1 VIANGETEG
10 AHRRQLSQMRLA
22 AWLTTGIAA
31 WYTVLAFLVLSPDVV
46 YSIDN
51 AIKYLQARSLVEH
64 RFLAMPLKYRGA
76 FIDPATHFRPFARPF
91 VFMSH
96 GEPQSIFP
104 TAGALLAAPF
114 SGWGFTGLTIP
125 ALIGAAML
133 LFVAAWFAR
142 GTPGANLVPLVLGLA
157 TPLWFHAVIPNEHP
171 LSAALTTAA
180 LGLALRDASSR
191 RLLLAGVLVGMGAA
205 LRDEALLIAPGVAAA
220 RWLAGS
226 RGRQLASDT
235 ALIATGVVSVIV
247 VNTIIDVGVY
257 GRPPSAHLL
266 HAVAPLQDYMNP
278 GAAAALPR
286 LRVMPWRERFDVLVT
301 YWLLGRGTLWL
312 APICLTMLLAAAAVR
327 RTTGSALG
335 LLAVVG
341 AVATVATLDVSAL
354 LSAPKFV
361 AGLFRLCPFLVF
373 ALIPVPSPFRS
384 SLARRGALVASAAYV
399 IVALVGL
406 NTAGGKSL
414 GPRLLMPI
422 IPLLVVA
429 ACESIVLW
437 TAQFRVRRRV
447 DGLVGLTGVFLIVAA
462 GVIELGGTIPA
473 YVGRVNGDRGAA
485 TALGQAPEEVIVLDD
500 PFLLQA
506 VAPLYFERV
515 VLLTTNQGAA
525 RSLAEQ
531 LDAARI
537 RRFLLVSRTT
547 SPSLRF
553 APFTLAAER
562 RESRLIV
569 QSWRR

>member
-10 AHRRQLSQMRLA
+10 THRRQISQMRLA
-22 AWLTTGIAA
+22 AWLTTGITA
-31 WYTVLAFLVLSPDVV
+31 WYTVLAFQVLSPDVV

-64 RFLAMPLKYRGA
+64 RFLAMPLRYRGA
-76 FIDPATHFRPFARPF
+76 FIDPSMHFRPFVRPF

-125 ALIGAAML
+125 TLIGAAML
-133 LFVAAWFAR
+133 LFIAAWFAR
-142 GTPGANLVPLVLGLA
+142 GTPGASLVPLVLGLA
-157 TPLWFHAVIPNEHP
+157 TPLWFHAVIPNEHL
-171 LSAALTTAA
+171 LSAALTIAA
-180 LGLALRDASSR
+180 LGLALREASSR
-191 RLLLAGVLVGMGAA
+191 RLLLAGVLVGVGAA
-205 LRDEALLIAPGVAAA
+205 FRDEALLIAPGVAAA

-235 ALIATGVVSVIV
+235 ALIAAGIVSVIA

-301 YWLLGRGTLWL
+301 YWLLGRGSLWL
-312 APICLTMLLAAAAVR
+312 APMCLAMLLVAAAIR

-335 LLAVVG
+335 VLSVVG
-341 AVATVATLDVSAL
+341 AVAIVAALDASAL

-373 ALIPVPSPFRS
+373 ALIPLPSPFRS
-384 SLARRGALVASAAYV
+384 SMARRSALVASAAYV
-399 IVALVGL
+399 IVAVVGL

-429 ACESIVLW
+429 ACESIVSW
-437 TAQFRVRRRV
+437 TAQFRLRRL

-462 GVIELGGTIPA
+462 AVIELGGTIRA
-473 YVGRVNGDRGAA
+473 YVGRVDGDRAA
-485 TALGQAPEEVIVLDD
+485 VTALAEAREEVIVLDD

-515 VLLTTNQGAA
+515 VLLTVDQQAA

-562 RESRLIV
+562 RESRLVV